1 MASIANRA
9 EKAAEAPA
17 GEKGRGAETPAQIP
31 APGWKEIAFR
41 TWKESS
47 KDNVSLV
54 AAGVAF
60 YGFLAMVPLL
70 GATVL
75 TYGLI
80 ASPNT
85 VLHNVQSLA
94 TSMPQDIA
102 RLIGDQL
109 LNVVKTSGGK
119 KGLGLLLA
127 LLIALWGARNAA
139 GSIIIALNIAY
150 EEEEKRGWLKVTL
163 MSLGITVAA
172 VVLGM
177 IGAAVVGAMAA
188 LEKLLPGIGP
198 AGALIGKI
206 VAYAV
211 LGAVAAAAAATLYRY
226 GPSRVKAKWTWI
238 TPGSLAFAVGWVFL
252 TLGFGFYV
260 SRFGKYN
267 VTYGSLGGV
276 IVLLTWL
283 YLSSFVLL
291 FGAEFNS
298 EIEHQTARDTTAD
311 HAEKPLGARG
321 AWSADHVA
329 DGPGDEGKEASQ
341 ADDKPPS
348 DDPGARETRD
358 ALEPKE
364 PARHG
369 SEHPYLA
376 SRAANRVGAMAGM
389 EKVGAVSAV
398 LSTLGLSLLR
408 RRGRKRAGAALLAAA
423 AGLSLLK
430 GKDRAAGVK
439 PEPVPPSE
447 LT

>member
-1 MASIANRA
+1 MASITDRA
-9 EKAAEAPA
+9 EKAAEAPR
-17 GEKGRGAETPAQIP
+17 GEKGRDAETPAQIP

-75 TYGLI
+75 TYGLV
-80 ASPNT
+80 ASPDT

-94 TSMPQDIA
+94 TMMPQDIA
-102 RLIGDQL
+102 KLVGDQL

-119 KGLGLLLA
+119 KGVGLLLA

-163 MSLGITVAA
+163 MSLAITVAA

-188 LEKLLPGIGP
+188 LESLLPGIGP
-198 AGALIGKI
+198 AGAVIGKV
-206 VAYAV
+206 VAYAI

-238 TPGSLAFAVGWVFL
+238 TPGSLAFAVGWVLL

-260 SRFGKYN
+260 SRFGQYN

-311 HAEKPLGARG
+311 HAQKPLGARG

-329 DGPGDEGKEASQ
+329 HGPGDEGKEASQ

-348 DDPGARETRD
+348 DEPGVREERE
-358 ALEPKE
+358 ASEPKKS
-364 PARHG
+364 ASHG
-369 SEHPYLA
+369 SEHPYIA

-389 EKVGAVSAV
+389 EKVGTVSAV

-408 RRGRKRAGAALLAAA
+408 KRGRAAAGATLIATA

-430 GKDRAAGVK
+430 REDKA
-439 PEPVPPSE
+439 
-447 LT
+447 